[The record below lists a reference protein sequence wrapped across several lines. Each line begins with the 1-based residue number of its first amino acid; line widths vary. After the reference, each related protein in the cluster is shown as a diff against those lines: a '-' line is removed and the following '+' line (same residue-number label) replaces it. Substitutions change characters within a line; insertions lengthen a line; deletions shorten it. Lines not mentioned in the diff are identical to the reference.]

1 MGVGA
6 GHIHSYKFYIQKK
19 GSYEEPD
26 VMLTEAKKK
35 KYLKLHRNWH
45 FRGLDFPYF
54 KTETV
59 LFTLPWRLFKD
70 VYF

>member
-35 KYLKLHRNWH
+35 KV
-45 FRGLDFPYF
+45 F
-54 KTETV
+54 ETA
-59 LFTLPWRLFKD
+59 
-70 VYF
+70 